1 MARIKLI
8 IEYITRGIPN
18 VVPLWKLKYHM
29 VYLYSLFVGAFDKVQ
44 VYIVQGLL
52 KSNEH
57 RIKTLF
63 IGNEQT
69 VHQFASLAY
78 SKIDRLCLIET
89 CRFYQI
95 YQFMR
100 AGISEIV
107 AVRVDRP
114 FMSRFLDQGC
124 LLLPNVSFDLNLDRP
139 IDSIIKR
146 MSRRRRR
153 DIRKIES
160 SNLRYRVSKG
170 DDDDVDLFYWKMYLP
185 YAKSRFGKG
194 AYIKT
199 YAESKAVYRKNG
211 GIIFITLERKPI
223 AGILFRQAG
232 KMLQALNF
240 GALVDDQSMDQA
252 HNLAGLASLFFLIK
266 WARENGVKNLNYG
279 VSMPFLNEGIFTYK
293 KEWGMNVNDQ
303 RDGSVCALKLN
314 SLTNGTLSFLTQNP
328 FIVIDKR
335 KLKGVVFI
343 DHKIEKSELQQ
354 IMARHY
360 LPNLDSLEVIAYY
373 KPDENI
379 NDASSL
385 FANSRVLPT
394 FLFTICQVLLNGG
407 FRVEVSELA
416 K

>member
-1 MARIKLI
+1 MARTKII
-8 IEYITRGIPN
+8 IEYITRGMPN
-18 VVPLWKLKYHM
+18 ILPLWKLKYHM

-69 VHQFASLAY
+69 VYQFASLAY
-78 SKIDRLCLIET
+78 SKIDRLSLIET

-95 YQFMR
+95 YQFIKADM
-100 AGISEIV
+100 SEIV
-107 AVRVDRP
+107 AARVDRP
-114 FMSRFLDQGC
+114 FMARFLDQGC
-124 LLLPNVSFDLNLDRP
+124 FLLPNVSFYLNLDRP

-160 SNLRYRVSKG
+160 SNLRYKVSKG
-170 DDDDVDLFYWKMYLP
+170 NDDDFDFFYWRMYLP

-194 AYIKT
+194 AYVKT
-199 YAESKAVYRKNG
+199 CAESKSIYCKSG
-211 GIIFITLERKPI
+211 GIIFVTLESKPI
-223 AGILFRQAG
+223 AGILFRQTG
-232 KMLQALNF
+232 KTLQALSF
-240 GALVDDQSMDQA
+240 GALLDDQSMNQA

-266 WARENGVKNLNYG
+266 WAHESGFKNLNYG

-303 RDGSVCALKLN
+303 REGSVCALKLN
-314 SLTNGTLSFLTQNP
+314 YVTSSTLSFLAQNP
-328 FIVIDKR
+328 FIIIDKR
-335 KLKGVVFI
+335 KLKGIVFI
-343 DHKIEKSELQQ
+343 DHKLEKSEFQQ
-354 IMARHY
+354 IMKKHY
-360 LPNLDSLEVIAYY
+360 LPNLDSLEVISYY
-373 KPDENI
+373 KPDTNI
-379 NDASSL
+379 NDTSSL
-385 FANSRVLPT
+385 FTDSRTLPAS
-394 FLFTICQVLLNGG
+394 LFTICQALLNNG
-407 FRVEVSELA
+407 FRVEVSELT